1 MEKIEMKL
9 NVCLETID
17 RLGASGIPTIT
28 ALNKID
34 LLNEEERNQ
43 KLEALRDKTKNPVLL
58 SAKCQTNLEELKQKI
73 VKTLEH
79 YVQAQFS
86 IPLNDKTMPFISWVH
101 GKTDVRKENFTNDS
115 VEVVFEASPE
125 LTDHVRRKVAELN
138 GKFQTNPKT
147 Q

>member
-1 MEKIEMKL
+1 
-9 NVCLETID
+9 
-17 RLGASGIPTIT
+17 LGASGIPTIT

-43 KLEALRDKTKNPVLL
+43 KFEALKDKTKNPILL
-58 SAKCQTNLEELKQKI
+58 SAKCETNLDLLKREILKI
-73 VKTLEH
+73 LEN

-86 IPLNDKTMPFISWVH
+86 VPLTEKTMPFISWVH

-115 VEVVFEASPE
+115 VEIVFEATPE
-125 LTDHVRRKVAELN
+125 LVDHVRRKVAELN
-138 GKFQTNPKT
+138 GRFETNPKT